1 MPIGNI
7 CNGISFRRDDSVLR
21 SFSGAVMVSFT
32 RGIDGLG
39 DVTVDGSIDV
49 NNSPDPEGGDTSGGG
64 DEAVVALS
72 IVLALVL
79 LAIIAGLVYYKRR

>member
-1 MPIGNI
+1 MML
-7 CNGISFRRDDSVLR
+7 SS
-21 SFSGAVMVSFT
+21 T

-49 NNSPDPEGGDTSGGG
+49 NNSPDPEGGGTSGGG
-64 DEAVVALS
+64 DGAVVALS

>member
-1 MPIGNI
+1 MRTP
-7 CNGISFRRDDSVLR
+7 
-21 SFSGAVMVSFT
+21 GAFHKLSST

-64 DEAVVALS
+64 DGAVVALS

>member
-1 MPIGNI
+1 M
-7 CNGISFRRDDSVLR
+7 L
-21 SFSGAVMVSFT
+21 SFT

-49 NNSPDPEGGDTSGGG
+49 NNSPDPEGGGTSGG

>member
-1 MPIGNI
+1 ML
-7 CNGISFRRDDSVLR
+7 ISS
-21 SFSGAVMVSFT
+21 T

-49 NNSPDPEGGDTSGGG
+49 NNSPDLEGSGTSGDG
-64 DEAVVALS
+64 AVVALS

>member
-1 MPIGNI
+1 M
-7 CNGISFRRDDSVLR
+7 
-21 SFSGAVMVSFT
+21 
-32 RGIDGLG
+32 
-39 DVTVDGSIDV
+39 TVDGSIDV

-64 DEAVVALS
+64 DGAVVALS